1 MIEVEIIEH
10 KKIAA
15 DVFEIR
21 FPKVFSFKAGQVINL
36 FVNGLPPRMY
46 SIVSGESDNYLAI
59 LFDVKPT
66 GLVTPIL
73 GNMTKGDRLNIS
85 RPFGN
90 FKGTPEP
97 AFWIATGTGIAPF
110 YSMVRSG
117 QGMNKTLIHGSR
129 KIDSFYYHEDFLQ
142 VLGDNYI
149 RCCSL
154 ETAEG
159 LFAGRLTQYIKALE
173 FLPPTQK
180 YYLCGS
186 AEMVV
191 EIRNILISRN
201 IPFTNIVAE
210 IYF

>member
-10 KKIAA
+10 KKIA
-15 DVFEIR
+15 DGVFEIR

-36 FVNGLPPRMY
+36 FVNDFPPRMY
-46 SIVSGESDNYLAI
+46 SIVSGENDNYLAI

-66 GLVTPIL
+66 GLVTQL
-73 GNMTKGDRLNIS
+73 LAKMTKGDRLHIS
-85 RPFGN
+85 KPFGS
-90 FKGTPEP
+90 FTSTPET

-110 YSMVRSG
+110 YSMLRSG
-117 QGMNKTLIHGSR
+117 MGMNKTLIHGSR
-129 KIDSFYYHEDFLQ
+129 KIDSFYYQIDILK
-142 VLGDNYI
+142 VLGENYI

-154 ETAEG
+154 EKAEG
-159 LFAGRLTQYIKALE
+159 LFAGRLTQYIKELE
-173 FLPPTQK
+173 ILPPTQK